1 MWKSPQQI
9 EVEAQA
15 HLEWL
20 QQLASQPFTPPKQL
34 RVSLRQRLA
43 KLLRVWADN
52 VDISQVDTPTQRS
65 LQ

>member
-20 QQLASQPFTPPKQL
+20 QQLASQPLALPKPPKIF
-34 RVSLRQRLA
+34 SRQRLA
-43 KLLRVWADN
+43 KLLRVWADY
-52 VDISQVDTPTQRS
+52 VDTPQRS